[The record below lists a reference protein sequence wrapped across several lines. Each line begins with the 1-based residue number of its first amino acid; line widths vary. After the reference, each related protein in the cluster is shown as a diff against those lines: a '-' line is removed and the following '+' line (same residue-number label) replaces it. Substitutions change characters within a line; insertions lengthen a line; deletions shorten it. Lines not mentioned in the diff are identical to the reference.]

1 MIKIREPIVEG
12 IFYPSDEK
20 HAQKLIQ
27 KLIAEA
33 GVKQGKAFAIITPH
47 AGYRYAGPIAASA
60 FLAAA
65 GRSIKTAVI
74 LAPVHRDPQDE
85 VYLPESESFRTPLGL
100 LQVNHTLVDELIEC
114 SNHFFKND
122 IPHLEEHCIEVQLPF
137 IQYLFPDAK
146 IVPILLGKVNPKN
159 VKLLSN
165 ALQVVF
171 AEHYSDTLFVIS
183 ANLTSFIRSENAK
196 QEADVLIE
204 LIKQGDCEGILTAHA
219 KKKISSCG
227 AGCIA
232 TLLSFKNLTFTADV
246 ICYGNSAD
254 TNSNYNE
261 LVHYA
266 AISFYAREEK

>member
-1 MIKIREPIVEG
+1 MVKIREPIVEG

-20 HAQKLIQ
+20 HAHTLIK

-33 GVKQGKAFAIITPH
+33 GGKQGKAFAIITPH

-60 FLAAA
+60 FLAAS

-85 VYLPESESFRTPLGL
+85 IYLPESDCFRTPLGL
-100 LQVNHTLVDELIEC
+100 TQVDHALVDELIEC
-114 SNHFFKND
+114 GNHFFKND

-146 IVPILLGKVNPKN
+146 IVPVLFGKVNQKN

-171 AEHYSDTLFVIS
+171 AEHYSSTLFVIS
-183 ANLTSFIRSENAK
+183 SNLTSFIKSEDAK
-196 QEADVLIE
+196 QEADTLIE
-204 LIKQGDCEGILTAHA
+204 LIKQGNCDGILAA
-219 KKKISSCG
+219 YAQKRISSCG

-232 TLLSFKNLTFTADV
+232 TLLAFKNLNLRAH
-246 ICYGNSAD
+246 IISYGNSAD
-254 TNSNYNE
+254 TNLNYNE

-266 AISFYAREEK
+266 AISFYTNKEK